1 MRAALSQQIR
11 TNRGSKLQSPL
22 YSRET
27 LSKRRYL
34 DRAREADE
42 AAQRQC
48 EYLLNA
54 NEVTFSGAEL
64 LVWASEIE
72 ERLRG
77 AEERLLGLVGSV
89 QVAEQLRDLLQFGV
103 MATETMPMKL
113 CRPAVPAGPRTA
125 APRPRDIQRPQSA
138 RTRQQEDNPPNLL
151 PEEEEQPASS
161 NLATRLSKAEVN
173 LEFALAEL
181 QKLQTSCSGDLQ
193 TVHTQLQELGHQN
206 ARFEQQLQD
215 LGQQH
220 VNLKQE
226 LEGLTST
233 KQADAVFL
241 EGQPVSAL
249 ESEALQLMNIQLEE
263 IGRTTLGLLSDQ
275 QVQQAHVEVCMK
287 TLEELKSIG
296 DAAALHELLTKI
308 DSRMQ
313 ALEGDH
319 DLLSKSFRDR
329 LSELEVQYAWQK
341 RADIGLKVTQNAE
354 PEDLQLE
361 DENLS
366 PS

>member
-113 CRPAVPAGPRTA
+113 CRPVVPAGPRTA

-138 RTRQQEDNPPNLL
+138 RTRQQDDPPKLL
-151 PEEEEQPASS
+151 PKEEEQPASS

-181 QKLQTSCSGDLQ
+181 RKMQTSCSGDLQ
-193 TVHTQLQELGHQN
+193 TVHSQLQEFGHQN
-206 ARFEQQLQD
+206 ARLEQQLQD

-226 LEGLTST
+226 LEGFTST
-233 KQADAVFL
+233 KQADAVLL
-241 EGQPVSAL
+241 EGQPVQAL

-319 DLLSKSFRDR
+319 DLLSKSLRDR
-329 LSELEVQYAWQK
+329 LAALEVQYDWQK

-361 DENLS
+361 DENLA